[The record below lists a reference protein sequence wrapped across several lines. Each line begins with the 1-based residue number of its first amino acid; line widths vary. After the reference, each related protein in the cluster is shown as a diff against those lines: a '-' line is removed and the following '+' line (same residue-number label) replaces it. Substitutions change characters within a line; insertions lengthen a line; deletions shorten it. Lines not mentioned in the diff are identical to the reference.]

1 MAFHYDRF
9 NKSRRKA
16 GLEVLFYFYPRGNG
30 GTFCSS
36 KMERCHLGAWNNLS
50 RSPRWVLFR
59 ESNRRKLLK
68 IAMGATQRNLSF
80 SLLRIAISQNN
91 VIATCSDGRGNVF
104 AWTSAGERG
113 FKGAKK
119 ASPFAAQVTIEA
131 IVRKSL
137 ERGSATFEVE
147 VAGRQSNRDVALRTI
162 LGLDVTIAT
171 VKDVTPVSHNGCRG
185 AKRRRT

>member
-1 MAFHYDRF
+1 
-9 NKSRRKA
+9 
-16 GLEVLFYFYPRGNG
+16 
-30 GTFCSS
+30 
-36 KMERCHLGAWNNLS
+36 
-50 RSPRWVLFR
+50 
-59 ESNRRKLLK
+59 
-68 IAMGATQRNLSF
+68 MGATQRNLSF

>member
-1 MAFHYDRF
+1 MLLAE
-9 NKSRRKA
+9 A
-16 GLEVLFYFYPRGNG
+16 
-30 GTFCSS
+30 
-36 KMERCHLGAWNNLS
+36 
-50 RSPRWVLFR
+50 
-59 ESNRRKLLK
+59 NRRSLIK
-68 IAMGATQRNLSF
+68 IAVAAIQRNLTT
-80 SLLRIAISQNN
+80 SLLRISLGQNN
-91 VIATCSDGRGNVF
+91 VIATSSDGRGNVF

-137 ERGSATFEVE
+137 ERGVVSFVVE
-147 VAGRQSNRDVALRTI
+147 VAGRQSNRDVALRTV
-162 LGLDVTIAT
+162 LGLGVTITA